1 MHETKFSPKGPLVQR
16 KLLFTF
22 LAMMAMP
29 PLLASPYPFEA
40 DTSVPIPAASVLL
53 EPQLHPVM
61 PGHVQELERNNS
73 ETLVAMLSDDGDE
86 ETNGSTLTR
95 GEFRWAVELGEGG
108 ELILSGNVPSEGLKN
123 FLYLRAGGQALD
135 NTSAMEG
142 APERFAGVAVAS
154 IQALKGI
161 LSGRIVYEDGSW
173 SFTGLAND
181 EDQRRQMLGE
191 LRQNVSL
198 SGWNID
204 IELLPPFQVCL
215 RSVEAFSLTQ
225 TIFFAPASAE
235 LTEPSSETVM
245 GLAQQ
250 LKACPSAKV
259 YVEGHTDAD
268 GPEDG
273 NMTLSVKRAEAVVK
287 ELIAAGVS
295 DMRLYAVGYGE
306 TLPVANNE
314 TRIGRALNRR
324 IVFQLEE

>member
-1 MHETKFSPKGPLVQR
+1 MYETRFSPKGPLVQR

-40 DTSVPIPAASVLL
+40 DTSASGPAASVLL

-61 PGHVQELERNNS
+61 SGHVQEPEWNNT
-73 ETLVAMLSDDGDE
+73 ETLLAMLSDDGDK

-95 GEFRWAVELGEGG
+95 GEFRWAAELGEGG

-135 NTSAMEG
+135 HTSAMEG

-154 IQALKGI
+154 IQALKRI
-161 LSGRIVYEDGSW
+161 LSGRIAYEDGLW
-173 SFTGLAND
+173 SFTGLASD

-191 LRQNVSL
+191 LRKNVSL
-198 SGWNID
+198 NDWNID
-204 IELLPPFQVCL
+204 IGLLPPFQVCL

-225 TIFFAPASAE
+225 TILFAPTSAE
-235 LTEPSSETVM
+235 LTEPSSKMVM

-250 LKACPSAKV
+250 LKACPSAKI

-268 GPEDG
+268 GPEDD

-306 TLPVANNE
+306 TLPIASNE
-314 TRIGRALNRR
+314 TRVGRALNRR